1 MATKFDKLQRETYF
15 IQDDSFN
22 RGWALDLNRGHKIR
36 ISMPDYLEQMKYQA
50 THGEAVSTT
59 KIMEDNPEYQAD
71 VKKEE
76 EQQEAHW
83 EDEQAAEEPATEFD
97 KSRRESYVI
106 QDESFDQGWALDL
119 NRGHKIRISMA
130 DYTKQL
136 KYQETHGEAISTL
149 TQEELDALLPI
160 PATYRLKRDLVTRG
174 DSKLVTI
181 HCVDC
186 GAERQIKVQDQFQTT
201 RCTDCQKK
209 FRAAKR
215 RKAAKAAKNPAE

>member
-1 MATKFDKLQRETYF
+1 MAVKFDKSQRDTYF

-59 KIMEDNPEYQAD
+59 KLMEDNPEYQED

-83 EDEQAAEEPATEFD
+83 EDEKAAEEPATEAP
-97 KSRRESYVI
+97 E
-106 QDESFDQGWALDL
+106 ENDQKKPLPETLTKEALD
-119 NRGHKIRISMA
+119 K
-130 DYTKQL
+130 
-136 KYQETHGEAISTL
+136 
-149 TQEELDALLPI
+149 LLPI
-160 PATYRLKRDLVTRG
+160 PATYRLKRDLVVKG
-174 DSKLVTI
+174 NSKLVTI
-181 HCVDC
+181 NCADC
-186 GAERQIKVQDQFQTT
+186 GAERQIKVQDRFQVT
-201 RCTDCQKK
+201 RCESCQKK

-215 RKAAKAAKNPAE
+215 RKAAKNPAE

>member
-1 MATKFDKLQRETYF
+1 MAVKFDKSQRDTYF

-59 KIMEDNPEYQAD
+59 KLMEDNPEYQED

-83 EDEQAAEEPATEFD
+83 EDEKAAEEPAAE
-97 KSRRESYVI
+97 EPAA
-106 QDESFDQGWALDL
+106 EAPEENDQKKPLP
-119 NRGHKIRISMA
+119 
-130 DYTKQL
+130 
-136 KYQETHGEAISTL
+136 ETL
-149 TQEELDALLPI
+149 TEEVLDKLLPI
-160 PATYRLKRDLVTRG
+160 PATYRLKRDLVTKG
-174 DSKLVTI
+174 KSKLVTI

-201 RCTDCQKK
+201 RCADCQKK

-215 RKAAKAAKNPAE
+215 RKANKAAKNPTE